1 MRTKIFAFCNF
12 SVERATAHPQWT
24 NVKPPVTSRYA
35 GAVMEALEPT
45 TIGLPA
51 DLKMRLEKTAAQ
63 AGCPVD
69 DVIRNVLER
78 AIKHQQLQAPGK
90 APFEGSLCEPELA
103 EIIDQIYPGSGWT

>member
-1 MRTKIFAFCNF
+1 
-12 SVERATAHPQWT
+12 
-24 NVKPPVTSRYA
+24 
-35 GAVMEALEPT
+35 MEAFERT

-69 DVIRNVLER
+69 DVIRNVLEK
-78 AIKHQQLQAPGK
+78 AVKHQQLLAPGS
-90 APFEGSLCEPELA
+90 APFKDKLCEPELA

>member
-1 MRTKIFAFCNF
+1 M
-12 SVERATAHPQWT
+12 
-24 NVKPPVTSRYA
+24 TSRYA

-63 AGCPVD
+63 AGCPID
-69 DVIRNVLER
+69 DVIRIVLEK
-78 AIKHQQLQAPGK
+78 AVKHQQLQAPGK
-90 APFEGSLCEPELA
+90 APFEDQLCEPELA